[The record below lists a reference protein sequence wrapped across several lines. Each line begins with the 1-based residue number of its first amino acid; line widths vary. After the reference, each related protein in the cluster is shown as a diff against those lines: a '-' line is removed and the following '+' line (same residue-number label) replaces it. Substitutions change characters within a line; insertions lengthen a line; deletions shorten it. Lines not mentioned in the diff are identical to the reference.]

1 MDTGISIIL
10 ILVWN
15 IAVVVMYE
23 LKLKRIIKS
32 MQVGTLRIIDDG
44 EEPQPYLFVELDE
57 SPYMLLDKEY
67 VMMKVEPKQYS
78 QE

>member
-1 MDTGISIIL
+1 METGIAIIL

-15 IAVVVMYE
+15 IAIVVMYE

-32 MQVGTLRIIDDG
+32 MRVGTLRVIDDG

-57 SPYMLLDKEY
+57 SPCMLLDKEY
-67 VMMKVEPKQYS
+67 VMMKVEPKSYS